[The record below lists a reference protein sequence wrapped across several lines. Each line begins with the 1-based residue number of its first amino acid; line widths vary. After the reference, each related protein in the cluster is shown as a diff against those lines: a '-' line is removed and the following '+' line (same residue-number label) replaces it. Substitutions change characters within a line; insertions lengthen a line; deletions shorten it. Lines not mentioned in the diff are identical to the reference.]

1 VTGSIVRRSG
11 RLPKEIAILLSG
23 SDIDGRQ
30 FSETT
35 KTLVLSKHGAS
46 IISTSKLVPQQEVY
60 VRLISDNREAEVRVC
75 GEIGERE
82 DGHIYGVAFTDAKLD
97 FWGMEFPPPER
108 IPISLKELT
117 LECSSCKTRTVVNF
131 DVMEMDVLSVNEGV
145 LRFCDRCLVSTL
157 WKRASEEAAG
167 AAPGSAAAAQKQEA
181 RPGGGLEGFAP
192 AGVPAGVV
200 TNAGTTAATTASG
213 GAAEIPNRR
222 RDRRMKTKVSAAI
235 RGAGGREEIVD
246 CLDMSRGGFGFRSS
260 REYSLE
266 ARIEAA
272 VPYSPD
278 GSSIFVPAKIVNVS
292 KLEKSKLFRYG
303 AAYLRG
309 AM

>member
-11 RLPKEIAILLSG
+11 RLQKEIDILLSG

-30 FSETT
+30 FSERT

-46 IISTSKLVPQQEVY
+46 VLSTSKLIPQQEVY

-82 DGHIYGVAFTDAKLD
+82 DGHIYGIAFTDAKLD

-108 IPISLKELT
+108 IAISLKELT

-131 DVMEMDVLSVNEGV
+131 DVMELDVLTVNEGV
-145 LRFCDRCLVSTL
+145 LRFCDRCRVSTI
-157 WKRASEEAAG
+157 WKRASEE
-167 AAPGSAAAAQKQEA
+167 PAAATSGSTGEPQKQEV
-181 RPGGGLEGFAP
+181 RPGAGPAGAVAPSAGTSAP
-192 AGVPAGVV
+192 AG
-200 TNAGTTAATTASG
+200 AATTAPAG
-213 GAAEIPNRR
+213 GAAAVPNRR
-222 RDRRMKTKVSAAI
+222 RDRRMKTKVNAAI
-235 RGAGGREEIVD
+235 RGAGGREEIVE
-246 CLDMSRGGFGFRSS
+246 CLDMSKGGFGFRSA
-260 REYSLE
+260 REYSVD

-278 GSSIFVPAKIVNVS
+278 GSSIFVPAKIANVS
-292 KLEKSKLFRYG
+292 KIEKTKMYRYG